1 MLLHLLHHFKSVR
14 FDPVDPLDD
23 GLREEIEAERREP
36 EAIVLEDTI
45 DESSLD
51 NYLSQVVEEDEA

>member
-1 MLLHLLHHFKSVR
+1 MIFKFPHHVH

-23 GLREEIEAERREP
+23 GLKEEIEAEKKEP
-36 EAIVLEDTI
+36 DAIVLEDAL

-51 NYLSQVVEEDEA
+51 SYLTQVVEEDEA

>member
-1 MLLHLLHHFKSVR
+1 MIFKFLHHMK

-23 GLREEIEAERREP
+23 GLKEEIEAEKKEP
-36 EAIVLEDTI
+36 DAIVLEDTI

-51 NYLSQVVEEDEA
+51 SYLNQVVEEEEA